1 MELFFML
8 AGVVLAGLFV
18 SLLLKQSGLPVLSYL
33 LALTVS
39 ALVLLR
45 LLPLLAE
52 IFVVFRRLAEGAGL
66 SGQYLSII
74 LKILAISYAA
84 EFIASLCRDAGES
97 AYAAK
102 VELAGKISV
111 MLLAVPVIVNILDA
125 VLQILP

>member
-1 MELFFML
+1 MSLFFML

-18 SLLLKQSGLPVLSYL
+18 SLLLKQSGLPALSYL
-33 LALTVS
+33 LALGVS

-45 LLPLLAE
+45 LLPLLSE
-52 IFVVFRRLAEGAGL
+52 ILAVFRRLAEGAGL
-66 SGQYLSII
+66 SGGYLGII

-111 MLLAVPVIVNILDA
+111 MLLAVPVIVNILDT

>member
-66 SGQYLSII
+66 SGQYLGII

>member
-8 AGVVLAGLFV
+8 AGVVLAGVFV

-66 SGQYLSII
+66 SGQYLRII
-74 LKILAISYAA
+74 LNILAIGLAA
-84 EFIASLCRDAGES
+84 AFTARLCRDAGES
-97 AYAAK
+97 PYAAK

>member
-8 AGVVLAGLFV
+8 AGVVLAGVFV

-74 LKILAISYAA
+74 LKILAMSYAA

>member
-1 MELFFML
+1 MKLFFML
-8 AGVVLAGLFV
+8 AGVVLAGVFV

>member
-8 AGVVLAGLFV
+8 AGVVLAGVFV